1 MISEWVL
8 VVATKWQEVD
18 LTGNPIQG
26 VYKTNFDIIDL
37 ENWKY
42 DNVQDYGEHYSLNQV
57 TKHWSP
63 DLKLKKREI
72 KILIERMKTKNG
84 LPENIRKIIYD
95 KYQEVQDINIFE
107 LSSYLE

>member
-1 MISEWVL
+1 MNRTRGQIIYMISEWVL

-18 LTGNPIQG
+18 LTGNPILG

-95 KYQEVQDINIFE
+95 K
-107 LSSYLE
+107 